1 VDAFCNG
8 NAQRRK
14 GIKERIMFNKLDY
27 IESCIADY
35 EAKIET
41 EKELIKGYKRAVK
54 RNKNILNQ
62 FKALNL
68 PALHIIFIEGF
79 IKRDSDSI
87 KFYEKLL
94 KNKEAG
100 LKKLKIEKFTAT
112 GRKFKVMK
120 GGSS

>member
-1 VDAFCNG
+1 
-8 NAQRRK
+8 
-14 GIKERIMFNKLDY
+14 MFNKLDY

-35 EAKIET
+35 EARIKT
-41 EKELIKGYKRAVK
+41 EKELIKGYKIAVK

-62 FKALNL
+62 FNALNL
-68 PALHIIFIEGF
+68 PAVHISFIEGF

-94 KNKEAG
+94 ENKEAG
-100 LKKLKIEKFTAT
+100 LKKLKIEIFTAT